1 MDKQQVTGQVDF
13 AQTRQRAGRLIEE
26 GLAIGGNRN
35 DQPIPASGGDGAG
48 SVLLRIPPPLV
59 YVAAFLLGFGLQR
72 LLPAPAAPPGLV
84 DWSQAVG
91 AVLLTLGV
99 VLGPANALMFLFR
112 GTTLNPVRT
121 PTRLFT
127 GGVYRFSRNPMYI
140 GLLLIYAGV
149 ALLHWQLYALLL
161 IWIPFGVVDRVY
173 IPFEEQRM
181 LNEFGADY
189 ASYCGRVGRWLTIA
203 RPAGSAD

>member
-1 MDKQQVTGQVDF
+1 MDKQRETGHVGF
-13 AQTRQRAGRLIEE
+13 AQTRQRAGPLIEE
-26 GLAIGGNRN
+26 GLAIDGNRN
-35 DQPIPASGGDGAG
+35 DQSIAATGHDGAG
-48 SVLLRIPPPLV
+48 SVLLRIPPPLI
-59 YVAAFLLGFGLQR
+59 YIAAFLLGFGLQR

-91 AVLLTLGV
+91 AVVLTFGV
-99 VLGPANALMFLFR
+99 VLGPANALMFLVR

-149 ALLHWQLYALLL
+149 ALLHWQLWALLL
-161 IWIPFGVVDRVY
+161 IWIPFGVVDRIY

-181 LNEFGADY
+181 RNEFGADY
-189 ASYCGRVGRWLTIA
+189 ASYCRRVRRWLTIA
-203 RPAGSAD
+203 RPARPAD